1 MAALRLGVSLT
12 PNEKFFTIQK
22 GEIPNVNIEEWRLT
36 VDGYV
41 EKPLSLSYD
50 EIRALPQTRLI
61 EVLECYD
68 NVPGGSLIGVAEW
81 EGVLVR
87 RLLDMA
93 RPKDGASTLLFH
105 SLDGY
110 STNHKMDYVRK
121 VCVMLALKMNGA
133 TLPIEHGYPARL
145 VAPGMYGYK
154 WAKWV
159 YRVEVLKDEKLGYWE
174 RRGYPSE
181 PFRGLQE

>member
-1 MAALRLGVSLT
+1 MNLSLT
-12 PNEKFFTIQK
+12 PIEKFFKIQK
-22 GEIPNVNIEEWRLT
+22 GKMPRVNIEDWRLT
-36 VDGYV
+36 VDGHV
-41 EKPLSLSYD
+41 EETLALTYD
-50 EIRALPQTRLI
+50 DLTSMPQVKLI
-61 EVLECYD
+61 EILECYD
-68 NVPGGSLIGVAEW
+68 NSPGGPLIGVAEW
-81 EGVLVR
+81 EGVPVS

-93 RPKDGASTLLFH
+93 RVKEKSQSVIFH

-110 STNHKMDYVRK
+110 STNHRLDYVEN

-133 TLPIEHGYPARL
+133 PLPLEHGYPVRL

-159 YRVEVLKDEKLGYWE
+159 YRVEVSESERLGYWE

-181 PFRGLQE
+181 PYRGCKFYKK